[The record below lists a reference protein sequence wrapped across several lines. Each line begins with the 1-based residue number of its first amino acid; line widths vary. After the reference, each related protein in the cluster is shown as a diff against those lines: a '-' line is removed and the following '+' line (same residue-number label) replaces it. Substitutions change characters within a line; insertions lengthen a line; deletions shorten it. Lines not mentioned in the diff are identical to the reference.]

1 MQLTDGNVVHFV
13 HGGLLV
19 RGVVNGKSEQEE
31 DGRTYVPVYVPST
44 DKQLLVE
51 TSNVMEVES

>member
-1 MQLTDGNVVHFV
+1 MQLIDGKMITFV

-19 RGVVNGKSEQEE
+19 RGVVNGKAEQEE

-44 DKQLLVE
+44 DRQLLVE